1 VKIAGLDVASNTGW
15 CIAEGQSF
23 ETGLFRNKPKS
34 NCKITREAER
44 NYNFRRWLWG
54 FLKIKEIEFVAIEER
69 IKGEMTKTE
78 VDRFGRKSKKSIS
91 NDSAKATAAYLNGC
105 AQEVCFS
112 LSIPFVLVPV
122 QTWRAAFN
130 GGQKP
135 APGEDQKDV
144 TRRICEMMK
153 IDVKSK
159 DAADA
164 AGIAFW
170 AQIHT
175 KTERLQGAAGPLFEG
190 EAA

>member
-1 VKIAGLDVASNTGW
+1 MKIAGLDIATNTGW

-23 ETGLFRNKPKS
+23 ETGLFRNKSKS
-34 NCKITREAER
+34 EAER

>member
-1 VKIAGLDVASNTGW
+1 MRIAGLDVASNTGW

-34 NCKITREAER
+34 KSEAER
-44 NYNFRRWLWG
+44 NHNFRRWLRT
-54 FLKIKEIEFVAIEER
+54 FLKIKEIEFVAIEDR
-69 IKGEMTKTE
+69 IKGEMTRVE
-78 VDRFGRKSKKSIS
+78 VDRFGNKTRKSVS
-91 NDSAKATAAYLNGC
+91 NDHAKATAAYLNGC
-105 AQEVCFS
+105 AQEVCYS

-130 GGQKP
+130 GDLKPGKDENQK
-135 APGEDQKDV
+135 EV
-144 TRRICEMMK
+144 TRRVCEMMK

-175 KTERLQGAAGPLFEG
+175 KTERLQGSAGPLFEG